1 MLTERMVPPKLI
13 EFICVNL
20 CLSACICGKK
30 KEFLGP
36 ADDKGLTLI
45 HALVEKR
52 DLISAVLTSTN
63 WNFDDKFSALTG
75 FREALQFAVVFFNDN
90 LV

>member
-20 CLSACICGKK
+20 CLSALICGKK
-30 KEFLGP
+30 KRISRT

-45 HALVEKR
+45 HALVDKR
-52 DLISAVLTSTN
+52 DRNNSDANRIDGATKIDRIHL
-63 WNFDDKFSALTG
+63 
-75 FREALQFAVVFFNDN
+75 R
-90 LV
+90 

>member
-1 MLTERMVPPKLI
+1 MNGATPKLI

-30 KEFLGP
+30 KRISRT

-52 DLISAVLTSTN
+52 DMNS
-63 WNFDDKFSALTG
+63 FDAYRMDGATEFDRIHL
-75 FREALQFAVVFFNDN
+75 R
-90 LV
+90 

>member
-1 MLTERMVPPKLI
+1 MLSVNSQQSRMDGATPKLI

-30 KEFLGP
+30 KIIFRA

-45 HALVEKR
+45 HAEVEKR
-52 DLISAVLTSTN
+52 DMNNSDAYR
-63 WNFDDKFSALTG
+63 FDIKP
-75 FREALQFAVVFFNDN
+75 
-90 LV
+90 LVAYPV

>member
-1 MLTERMVPPKLI
+1 MLTEWMVPPKLR

-30 KEFLGP
+30 KRISRT

-45 HALVEKR
+45 QAEVEKKDR
-52 DLISAVLTSTN
+52 NNSDANRIDGATKIERIHL
-63 WNFDDKFSALTG
+63 
-75 FREALQFAVVFFNDN
+75 R
-90 LV
+90 

>member
-1 MLTERMVPPKLI
+1 MDGATPKLI

-30 KEFLGP
+30 KRISRT

-52 DLISAVLTSTN
+52 HRNS
-63 WNFDDKFSALTG
+63 FDAYRMDGATEIDRIHL
-75 FREALQFAVVFFNDN
+75 R
-90 LV
+90 